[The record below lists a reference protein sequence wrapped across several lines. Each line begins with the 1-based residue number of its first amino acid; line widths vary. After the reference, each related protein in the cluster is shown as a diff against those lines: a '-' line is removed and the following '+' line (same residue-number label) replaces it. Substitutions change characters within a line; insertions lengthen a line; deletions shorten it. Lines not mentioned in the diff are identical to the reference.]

1 MFIFGR
7 TNGTLELHTFIT
19 SFTEKLHI
27 LSVRSTLGNSTAP
40 QPLVVQLLLPSP
52 SLPLHHLRWFSGYFL
67 VFQLATW
74 SAFRPFRG
82 LSLKRSSNTSQ
93 RYGSPLLSSPSDLTY
108 TCTQSSKRTGEEYGL
123 LATAAHPPSWKSTV
137 FTFVEATKKTFT
149 VSIAARR
156 VQGTTQNT
164 WLLNWKRNQGRS
176 TTRFIHPSRFLV
188 RVAGYSFL
196 IFKPRDVSGGPPR
209 RRRSGAAAK
218 KKITHSPFPRIHFN
232 I

>member
-52 SLPLHHLRWFSGYFL
+52 SLPLHHLRWLSGYFL

-93 RYGSPLLSSPSDLTY
+93 RYGSPLLSSPSDPTY
-108 TCTQSSKRTGEEYGL
+108 TCTQSSSEE
-123 LATAAHPPSWKSTV
+123 
-137 FTFVEATKKTFT
+137 
-149 VSIAARR
+149 
-156 VQGTTQNT
+156 
-164 WLLNWKRNQGRS
+164 RS
-176 TTRFIHPSRFLV
+176 TGCS
-188 RVAGYSFL
+188 
-196 IFKPRDVSGGPPR
+196 PR
-209 RRRSGAAAK
+209 RHTHRRENPPFSLSSRRRK
-218 KKITHSPFPRIHFN
+218 KLSPYRLLRGVSRERHRTFDC
-232 I
+232 